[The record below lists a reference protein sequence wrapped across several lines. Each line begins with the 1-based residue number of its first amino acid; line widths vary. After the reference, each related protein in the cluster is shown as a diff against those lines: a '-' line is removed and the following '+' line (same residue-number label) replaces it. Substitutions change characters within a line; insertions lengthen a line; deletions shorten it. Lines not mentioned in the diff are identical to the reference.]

1 MNNIDPLGTW
11 LITHIMKFLAAL
23 ASALLAASGVA
34 AQDPPEGWM
43 AYAVGAIPQ
52 K

>member
-1 MNNIDPLGTW
+1 
-11 LITHIMKFLAAL
+11 MKFLAAL